1 MRAGWVVSLVGHV
14 GAVMMTMLAWEAN
27 TTLSQDGP
35 VIVPIEIIA
44 VAAESNVRA
53 LAEQVPEEEEIA
65 AAETPPEPEPPQARP
80 TPAPTPTS
88 PRERR
93 RTEEFDLSDISG
105 LIDKQRDTRRRR
117 QDGAPSD
124 RTQRGAGLGTAEVAS
139 MEARI
144 ASLVQRH
151 LQRCWRLP
159 DDLPDPDRLV
169 VVVEF
174 QLNRNGTLDGQ
185 PQVTSPRNYTFDAPM
200 NEAVNRAVRAV
211 RQCDPYP
218 LPDDPIVGEH
228 FDIWREQEVTFR
240 RRQ

>member
-1 MRAGWVVSLVGHV
+1 MRAGFVVSLVGHV
-14 GAVMMTMLAWEAN
+14 GAVMMTMLAWEAR
-27 TTLSQDGP
+27 TTLSADGP
-35 VIVPIEIIA
+35 VIVPVEIVA
-44 VAAESNVRA
+44 VAEESNVRA
-53 LAEQVPEEEEIA
+53 LAEQVPEEEIA
-65 AAETPPEPEPPQARP
+65 AAETPPEPEPPQTRPTP
-80 TPAPTPTS
+80 TPAPTPP

-93 RTEEFDLSDISG
+93 RADEFDLSDISG
-105 LIDKQRDTRRRR
+105 LIDKQRETGRRR
-117 QDGAPSD
+117 QDGAPAD
-124 RTQRGAGLGTAEVAS
+124 RTQRSAGLGTAEVAS

-159 DDLPDPDRLV
+159 DDLPDPDRLI

-185 PQVTSPRNYTFDAPM
+185 PRVTSPRNYSFDAPM

-240 RRQ
+240 RRL

>member
-1 MRAGWVVSLVGHV
+1 MRAGVVVSIIGHV
-14 GAVMMTMLAWEAN
+14 GAVMMTMLAWEAR
-27 TTLSQDGP
+27 TTLSHDA
-35 VIVPIEIIA
+35 VVVVPIEIVA
-44 VAAESNVRA
+44 VAPESNVRA
-53 LAEQVPEEEEIA
+53 LAEQIPDEEVA
-65 AAETPPEPEPPQARP
+65 AQDTPPEPTPPEAA
-80 TPAPTPTS
+80 PAPTPQPTP

-93 RTEEFDLSDISG
+93 NRQDEFDLSDISG
-105 LIDKQRDTRRRR
+105 LVDKQRDPGRRR
-117 QDGAPSD
+117 QEGAAAD
-124 RTQRGAGLGTAEVAS
+124 RTQRGAGLGTQEVAS
-139 MEARI
+139 MEARV

-174 QLNRNGTLDGQ
+174 RLNRNGTLNGQ
-185 PQVTSPRNYTFDAPM
+185 PTVTSPRNYTFDAPM

-228 FDIWREQEVTFR
+228 FDIWREQIVTFQ